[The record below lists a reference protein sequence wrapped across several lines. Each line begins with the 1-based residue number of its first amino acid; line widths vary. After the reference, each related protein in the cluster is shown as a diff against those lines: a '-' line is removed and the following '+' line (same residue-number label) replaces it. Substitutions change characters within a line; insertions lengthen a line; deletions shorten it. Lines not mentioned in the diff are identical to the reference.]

1 MARRKVAVLFTR
13 RARGQLASIRSYLAE
28 RNPAASARVLAQI
41 LRTTSLLSDFPE
53 LGRSTGEPGIFE
65 IVVPR
70 YLYVVAYRIESDRQ
84 TISILGVFHAA
95 QGSRET

>member
-1 MARRKVAVLFTR
+1 MARRKIAVRFAR
-13 RARGQLASIRSYLAE
+13 RARRHLASIRDYLAE
-28 RNPAASARVLAQI
+28 RSPTASARVLAQI
-41 LRTTSLLSDFPE
+41 LKTTSLLVDFPE
-53 LGRSTGEPGIFE
+53 LGRRTGDPGIFE

-70 YLYVVAYRIESDRQ
+70 YLYIVAYRIDPDGR